1 MSEMQHFVLSFPPKA
16 TRCRSIIPLW
26 YFWSLVTICI
36 KLCHL
41 PNFSVLDIWVILVE
55 FVGRHLEYP
64 WWHQHSEHHDFLGS
78 GWCQER
84 QTHCPERSLLSPV
97 SPEPHESLCY
107 GSRWTDGRVCDGG
120 GCVALIFLLKGGLM
134 LPSFLWRPFSDRSP
148 QKPWIEAKVHVE
160 KKFPSP
166 KFPAFSQDSGN
177 DSSSLQPGVFEGE
190 VLVEFLKGL
199 FPSLW
204 YLAW

>member
-1 MSEMQHFVLSFPPKA
+1 MPINHTIVLHDLHDVYYILHKGVQSKLHEIAKMKYFSSLFTGVK
-16 TRCRSIIPLW
+16 RCPFLNLSIID
-26 YFWSLVTICI
+26 FVSG
-36 KLCHL
+36 
-41 PNFSVLDIWVILVE
+41 DIWSTP
-55 FVGRHLEYP
+55 R
-64 WWHQHSEHHDFLGS
+64 WHQHSEHHDSLGS

-107 GSRWTDGRVCDGG
+107 GSRWTDGRVCDGC

-177 DSSSLQPGVFEGE
+177 NSSSL
-190 VLVEFLKGL
+190 
-199 FPSLW
+199 
-204 YLAW
+204 